1 MGFLKDWFGKKQ
13 SACCEVKIEE
23 VEETKDACCQ
33 PMIPADHAAEENDDS
48 CCKQREGG
56 AIPHV

>member
-33 PMIPADHAAEENDDS
+33 PVIPADHAAEENDDS
-48 CCKQREGG
+48 CCK
-56 AIPHV
+56 